1 LLGRGVLSDVIK
13 HLPDDLGAM
22 IQAARAL
29 KKCRLLLLQDQ
40 HFLAFGAIMI
50 FCFIIYRGIKNKISY
65 GWHTMPD

>member
-1 LLGRGVLSDVIK
+1 
-13 HLPDDLGAM
+13 M

-40 HFLAFGAIMI
+40 HFLAFGAIMT